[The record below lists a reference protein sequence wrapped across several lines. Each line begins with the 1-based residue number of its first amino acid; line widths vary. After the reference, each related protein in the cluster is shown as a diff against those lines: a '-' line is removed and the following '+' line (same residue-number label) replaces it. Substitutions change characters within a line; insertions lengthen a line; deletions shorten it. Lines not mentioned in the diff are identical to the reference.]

1 MDDEKILNQG
11 VRLALELG
19 IRLKVEIGGVDI
31 LLESSF
37 VGFVNEYIIITPPAP
52 YQQIQHKMFD
62 GVELVVRY
70 FYQGTIYAFQ
80 TRLLSQ
86 IEKPTRLL
94 FIEYP
99 KLIQKS
105 ELRSEKRSFCFIP
118 AVVSRD
124 DKENQA
130 TIVDIARSG
139 CHFTVSGKNN
149 KRLMFFKIE
158 DKVSLKCK
166 FPGVKA
172 PVQIVG
178 VVKNVRSSRYDTN
191 VGVLFHENTA
201 DVTQKIIKWYL
212 STIEQFISAREV
224 MLDLP

>member
-1 MDDEKILNQG
+1 MNDDKILNQG

-19 IRLKVEIGGVDI
+19 IRLKVELDGVDI
-31 LLESSF
+31 PLESSF
-37 VGFVNEYIIITPPAP
+37 VGFVDEYIIVTPPSP
-52 YQQIQHKMFD
+52 YHQIQHKLFE
-62 GVELVVRY
+62 GVEMVVRY

-80 TRLLSQ
+80 TRLFSH
-86 IEKPTRLL
+86 IEKPVKLI

-105 ELRSEKRSFCFIP
+105 ELRGEKRSFCYIP
-118 AVVSRD
+118 AVVSRS

-130 TIVDIARSG
+130 TIIDIAKSG

-149 KRLMFFKIE
+149 KRIMSFKIDE
-158 DKVSLKCK
+158 RVSLKCK
-166 FPGVKA
+166 FPGVKV
-172 PVQIVG
+172 PIGIVG
-178 VVKNVRSSRYDTN
+178 VVKNVRSSRYETS

-212 STIEQFISAREV
+212 STIEQFVSASEV
-224 MLDLP
+224 KLTAP

>member
-1 MDDEKILNQG
+1 MDDDKILNQG

-19 IRLKVEIGGVDI
+19 IRLKVEIAGVDI

-37 VGFVNEYIIITPPAP
+37 VGFVDEYIIITPPMP
-52 YQQIQHKMFD
+52 YQQIQHKLFD

-86 IEKPTRLL
+86 IEKPTKLL

-105 ELRSEKRSFCFIP
+105 ELRSEKRSFCYIP
-118 AVVSRD
+118 AVVSKG
-124 DKENQA
+124 DKDNQA
-130 TIVDIARSG
+130 TIVDIAKSG

-149 KRLMFFKIE
+149 KRLMFFKVE
-158 DKVSLKCK
+158 EKVSVKCK
-166 FPGVKA
+166 FPGVKV
-172 PVQIVG
+172 PVEIIG
-178 VVKNVRSSRYDTN
+178 VVKNVRSSRYETS
-191 VGVLFHENTA
+191 VGLQFHENTA

-212 STIEQFISAREV
+212 STIEQFISASEV
-224 MLDLP
+224 KLGLP

>member
-1 MDDEKILNQG
+1 MS
-11 VRLALELG
+11 
-19 IRLKVEIGGVDI
+19 LKGVDI

-37 VGFVNEYIIITPPAP
+37 VGFVDDYIIITPPSP
-52 YQQIQHKMFD
+52 FHQIQHKLFD
-62 GVELVVRY
+62 GAELVIRY

-80 TRLLSQ
+80 TRLFSH
-86 IEKPTRLL
+86 IKKPAKLL
-94 FIEYP
+94 FVEYP

-105 ELRSEKRSFCFIP
+105 ELRGEKRSFCFIP
-118 AVVSRD
+118 AVVSVG

-130 TIVDIARSG
+130 TIADIAKSG

-149 KRLMFFKIE
+149 KRLMFFKVG

-172 PVQIVG
+172 PIDIIG
-178 VVKNVRSSRYDTN
+178 VVKNVSSSRYETN
-191 VGVLFHENTA
+191 VGLQFHENAA

-212 STIEQFISAREV
+212 STIEQFVSASEV
-224 MLDLP
+224 KLDLP